1 MDERRSA
8 GHSKTR
14 RAARAP
20 WDARRASMIVFRMAM
35 RELWRVRA
43 RLGLLAVVLALQIMT
58 IGGAYVMTHSFTTS
72 RDDYYRTLH
81 FADLTIGFVPAAD
94 TEMPTLAAL
103 RKVPGVQAVSRRYV
117 TRGTIEDADA
127 TTPPWPVVVVYLDPG
142 RQDVNDIAVLEG
154 KALDPASPSGAIIDG
169 SFAELRHMKL
179 GDPIVVNPHRFA
191 TRFTVAG
198 VGMSPEYLTPA
209 VDPRFLLP
217 AKGSMGIL
225 YAPRTKLDELF
236 LERLYNELLLT
247 YEPGADEV
255 AVRRA
260 VTAALSGLQIEEIVP
275 RRSNLGYRLHE
286 ELLRSPRVLTPILAL
301 VVGLLGAIVAYVLM
315 MRIVES
321 QRREIGALLAVGFP
335 SWHFIV
341 AYLLVGLAPA
351 IVGAAAGM
359 RLAPIFGRIN
369 ATDQARS
376 IGIAVPA
383 IVVPYP
389 TLFAVAAFAV
399 AVTLVGVVVPLASIL
414 RMSPALAM
422 RGGNEVT
429 FRGTPRVI
437 ELVLAGARSST
448 RYAIRNVMR
457 RLRLSAAVV
466 ILLGAGVA
474 APAALL
480 TLNSSW
486 QLWSTQSSAKIRWDA
501 TVNFRVPLEPKS
513 LASLV
518 ATPGLAQTE
527 TFVQGR
533 ATLAREGVETQE
545 MRVRGLPASSKL
557 DARELTA
564 GRDLSSDDA
573 LEVILNESLA
583 RDERPIRLGEKVRL
597 TSPKGTQIDVEV
609 VGLVHDASAS
619 TLHVPQRTA
628 QRLLDLGERVSGMF
642 VVYGPMTAGAAPPPL
657 LPEAGARPEG
667 AEVIDFG
674 SDPAATPPPP
684 ATMPDSPGLTPEAS
698 LLREEM
704 VVGLQSKA
712 GAMDTMQRLVREQRS
727 AIVPFLVVGM
737 VFALAAVLSVLAVL
751 LLERESEY
759 ATLRSMGYGRA
770 SIMRVVF
777 TEIGALALLG
787 LTAALLGWIA
797 LDAYILHALSHQLFP
812 LPLSIRGGDLLSV
825 ALPTLA
831 CLAVASALAVRS
843 IQRID
848 LRTALCSRSIG

>member
-1 MDERRSA
+1 
-8 GHSKTR
+8 
-14 RAARAP
+14 
-20 WDARRASMIVFRMAM
+20 MIVFRMAL
-35 RELWRVRA
+35 RELWRVRV

-58 IGGAYVMTHSFTTS
+58 IGGAYVMTHSFTVS
-72 RDDYYRTLH
+72 RDEYYRTLN
-81 FADLTIGFVPAAD
+81 FADLTVGFVPAAD

-103 RKVPGVQAVSRRYV
+103 RKIPGVRAVSRRYV
-117 TRGTIEDADA
+117 TRGTIEDAEG
-127 TTPPWPVVVVYLDPG
+127 TSPPWPVVVVYLDPG
-142 RQDVNDIAVLEG
+142 RQDVNDIAILQG
-154 KALDPASPSGAIIDG
+154 RALDPANPSGAIIDG
-169 SFAELRHMKL
+169 SFAELRRMKL

-236 LERLYNELLLT
+236 LERLYNELLFT
-247 YEPGADEV
+247 YEPGKDEN
-255 AVRRA
+255 AVRGA
-260 VTAALSGLQIEEIVP
+260 ITAALAGLQIQEVVP

-286 ELLRSPRVLTPILAL
+286 ELLRLPRVLTPILAL

-335 SWHFIV
+335 SWHFIA

-351 IVGAAAGM
+351 LVGALVGM
-359 RLAPIFGRIN
+359 RLAPVFGRIN
-369 ATDQARS
+369 AIDQARS
-376 IGIAVPA
+376 IGIADPE

-389 TLFAVAAFAV
+389 TLVAVAAFAV
-399 AVTLVGVVVPLASIL
+399 LVTLVGVVVPLIGIL

-429 FRGTPRVI
+429 FRGLPGPI
-437 ELVLAGARSST
+437 EILVARCRAST
-448 RYAIRNVMR
+448 RYAIRNVVR
-457 RLRLSAAVV
+457 RLRLSTAVV
-466 ILLGAGVA
+466 LLLGAGVA

-486 QLWSTQSSAKIRWDA
+486 ELWSAQMSAKIRWDA
-501 TVNFRVPLEPKS
+501 TVNFRVPLEPAA

-518 ATPGLAQTE
+518 ATPGLSATE

-545 MRVRGLPASSKL
+545 VRVLGLPSPSLL
-557 DARELTA
+557 DVRQLTA
-564 GRDLSSDDA
+564 GRDLASDDA

-597 TSPKGTQIDVEV
+597 TSPKGKSVEVVV

-619 TLHVPQRTA
+619 TLHVPIQTA
-628 QRLLDLGERVSGMF
+628 QRLLDLDHRVSGMF
-642 VVYGPMTAGAAPPPL
+642 VTYGPMSERAAPPPM

-667 AEVIDFG
+667 AEVIDFESDAAG
-674 SDPAATPPPP
+674 SASPSSPSLPSVAPPP
-684 ATMPDSPGLTPEAS
+684 STPEAA

-704 VVGLQSKA
+704 VVGLQSKG
-712 GAMDTMQRLVREQRS
+712 GAVATMQRLVHEQRA
-727 AIVPFLVVGM
+727 AIVPFLIVGL

-759 ATLRSMGYGRA
+759 ATLRSMGYGRS
-770 SIMRVVF
+770 SIVRIVF
-777 TEIGALALLG
+777 TEIGALSLLG
-787 LTAALLGWIA
+787 LGAALLGWLA
-797 LDAYILHALSHQLFP
+797 LDAYIVHALSKALFP
-812 LPLSIRGGDLLSV
+812 LPVDFRVGDLLTV
-825 ALPTLA
+825 AIPTLA
-831 CLAVASALAVRS
+831 SLSVASALAIRA

-848 LRTALCSRSIG
+848 LRAALCSRSIG

>member
-1 MDERRSA
+1 MEPRVGYA
-8 GHSKTR
+8 H
-14 RAARAP
+14 AR
-20 WDARRASMIVFRMAM
+20 MIVFRMAL

-58 IGGAYVMTHSFTTS
+58 IGGAYVMTYSFTAS
-72 RDDYYRTLH
+72 RDEYYRTLH
-81 FADLTIGFVPAAD
+81 FADLTVGFVPAAD
-94 TEMPTLAAL
+94 TEMPSLDAL
-103 RKVPGVQAVSRRYV
+103 RKIPGVRAVSRRYV
-117 TRGTIEDADA
+117 TRGTIEDADGA
-127 TTPPWPVVVVYLDPG
+127 SPPWPVVVVYLDPG
-142 RQDVNDIAVLEG
+142 KQDVNDIAVLDG
-154 KALDPASPSGAIIDG
+154 HPLDPANPSGAIIDG

-236 LERLYNELLLT
+236 LEKLYNELLFT
-247 YEPGADEV
+247 YEPGVDEDT
-255 AVRRA
+255 VRRA
-260 VTAALSGLQIEEIVP
+260 VTAALAKLEVEEIVP

-321 QRREIGALLAVGFP
+321 QRREIGALLAMGFP
-335 SWHFIV
+335 TRHFIA

-351 IVGAAAGM
+351 LVGAAVGM
-359 RLAPIFGRIN
+359 RLAPAFGRIN
-369 ATDQARS
+369 ALDQARS
-376 IGIAVPA
+376 IGIAEPA

-389 TLFAVAAFAV
+389 TLVAVAAFAV
-399 AVTLVGVVVPLASIL
+399 MVTLVGVIIPLIGIL

-429 FRGTPRVI
+429 FRGMPRVV
-437 ELVLAGARSST
+437 EMVLARGRSST
-448 RYAIRNVMR
+448 RYAIRNVVR

-466 ILLGAGVA
+466 VLLGAGVA

-486 QLWSTQSSAKIRWDA
+486 QLWSAEMSAKIRWDA

-518 ATPGLAQTE
+518 ATPGLAATE

-533 ATLAREGVETQE
+533 ATLAREGVDTQE
-545 MRVRGLPASSKL
+545 MRVRGLPAPSKL
-557 DARELTA
+557 DVRELTS
-564 GRDLSSDDA
+564 GRNLSSDDA

-597 TSPKGTQIDVEV
+597 TSPKGKQLELEV

-619 TLHVPQRTA
+619 TLHVPLRTA

-667 AEVIDFG
+667 AEVIDFDG
-674 SDPAATPPPP
+674 DPAATPVRAPIPV
-684 ATMPDSPGLTPEAS
+684 ALTPEAS

-712 GAMDTMQRLVREQRS
+712 GAMETMQRLVHEQRA
-727 AIVPFLVVGM
+727 AIVPFLIVGM

-751 LLERESEY
+751 LLERENEY
-759 ATLRSMGYGRA
+759 ATLRSMGYGRS
-770 SIMRVVF
+770 SIVRIVF
-777 TEIGALALLG
+777 TEIGALSLLG
-787 LTAALLGWIA
+787 LCAALVGWTA
-797 LDAYILHALSHQLFP
+797 LDAYILHAISRALFP
-812 LPLSIRGGDLLSV
+812 LPLDLRIADLLSV
-825 ALPTLA
+825 ALPTL
-831 CLAVASALAVRS
+831 LSLSLASALAVRA

-848 LRTALCSRSIG
+848 LRAALCSRSIG

>member
-1 MDERRSA
+1 
-8 GHSKTR
+8 
-14 RAARAP
+14 
-20 WDARRASMIVFRMAM
+20 MIVLRMAL

-58 IGGAYVMTHSFTTS
+58 IGGAYVMTHSFTAS

-81 FADLTIGFVPAAD
+81 FADLTVGFVPAAD
-94 TEMPTLAAL
+94 TEMPALDAL
-103 RKVPGVQAVSRRYV
+103 RKVPGVSAVSRRYV
-117 TRGTIEDADA
+117 TRGTIEDADGA
-127 TTPPWPVVVVYLDPG
+127 SPPWPVVVVYLDPG
-142 RQDVNDIAVLEG
+142 RQDVNDIAVLRG
-154 KALDPASPSGAIIDG
+154 RALDPANPSGAIIDG
-169 SFAELRHMKL
+169 SFAELRRMKL

-236 LERLYNELLLT
+236 LERLYNELLFT
-247 YEPGADEV
+247 YEPSADENV
-255 AVRRA
+255 VRGA
-260 VTAALSGLQIEEIVP
+260 ITAALASLQIEEVVP

-335 SWHFIV
+335 SWHFV
-341 AYLLVGLAPA
+341 AAYLLVGLAPA
-351 IVGAAAGM
+351 LVGAAVGM
-359 RLAPIFGRIN
+359 RLAPVFGRIN
-369 ATDQARS
+369 AVDQARS
-376 IGIAVPA
+376 LGIADPE
-383 IVVPYP
+383 IVIPYP
-389 TLFAVAAFAV
+389 TLVSVAAFAV
-399 AVTLVGVVVPLASIL
+399 LVTLVGVVVPLVGIL

-429 FRGTPRVI
+429 FRGLPRPI
-437 ELVLAGARSST
+437 EIVLARGRAST
-448 RYAIRNVMR
+448 RYAIRNVVR
-457 RLRLSAAVV
+457 RMRLSSAVV
-466 ILLGAGVA
+466 VLLGAGVA

-486 QLWSTQSSAKIRWDA
+486 ELWAAQMSAKIRWDA
-501 TVNFRVPLEPKS
+501 TVNFRVPLEPKA
-513 LASLV
+513 LGSLV
-518 ATPGLAQTE
+518 ATPGLSATE

-533 ATLAREGVETQE
+533 ATLAREGTGTEEV
-545 MRVRGLPASSKL
+545 RVRGLPAPSKL
-557 DARELTA
+557 DPRELTS

-583 RDERPIRLGEKVRL
+583 RDERPIRIGEKVRL
-597 TSPKGTQIDVEV
+597 TSPKGKLLELVV

-619 TLHVPQRTA
+619 TIHVPQRTA
-628 QRLLDLGERVSGMF
+628 QRLLELGDRVSGMF
-642 VVYGPMTAGAAPPPL
+642 VVYGPMSERAAPPPL

-667 AEVIDFG
+667 AEVIDFEG
-674 SDPAATPPPP
+674 DPSAPAPSVTTPVAT
-684 ATMPDSPGLTPEAS
+684 TPEAA

-712 GAMDTMQRLVREQRS
+712 GAMATMQRLVREQRA
-727 AIVPFLVVGM
+727 AIVPFLIVGM
-737 VFALAAVLSVLAVL
+737 CFALAAVLSVLAVL

-759 ATLRSMGYGRA
+759 ATLRSMGYGRT
-770 SIMRVVF
+770 SIVRIVF
-777 TEIGALALLG
+777 TEIGALSFLG
-787 LTAALLGWIA
+787 LAAALLGWVA
-797 LDAYILHALSHQLFP
+797 LDAYIVHALSKALFP
-812 LPLSIRGGDLLSV
+812 LPIDFRIGDLLSV
-825 ALPTLA
+825 AIPTLA
-831 CLAVASALAVRS
+831 CLSAASALAVRA

-848 LRTALCSRSIG
+848 LRAALCSRGIG

>member
-1 MDERRSA
+1 
-8 GHSKTR
+8 
-14 RAARAP
+14 
-20 WDARRASMIVFRMAM
+20 MIVFRMAL

-58 IGGAYVMTHSFTTS
+58 IGGAYVMTHSFTAS
-72 RDDYYRTLH
+72 RDEYYRTLH
-81 FADLTIGFVPAAD
+81 FADLTVGFVPAAD
-94 TEMPTLAAL
+94 TEMPSLDAL
-103 RKVPGVQAVSRRYV
+103 RKVPGVHAVSRRYV
-117 TRGTIEDADA
+117 TRGTIEDAEGA
-127 TTPPWPVVVVYLDPG
+127 SPPWPVVVVYLDPG
-142 RQDVNDIAVLEG
+142 HQDVNDIAVLQG
-154 KALDPASPSGAIIDG
+154 RALDPGNPSGAIIDG
-169 SFAELRHMKL
+169 SFAELRRMKL

-236 LERLYNELLLT
+236 LERLYNELLFT
-247 YEPGADEV
+247 YEPGADES
-255 AVRRA
+255 AVRTAISRA
-260 VTAALSGLQIEEIVP
+260 LAGLEIEEIVP

-286 ELLRSPRVLTPILAL
+286 ELLRNPRVLTPILAL

-335 SWHFIV
+335 SWHFIA

-351 IVGAAAGM
+351 LVGAVVGM
-359 RLAPIFGRIN
+359 RLAPVFGRIN
-369 ATDQARS
+369 AVDQARS
-376 IGIAVPA
+376 IGIVDPE

-389 TLFAVAAFAV
+389 TLALVAAFAV
-399 AVTLVGVVVPLASIL
+399 LVTLVGVVVPLIGIL

-429 FRGTPRVI
+429 FRGLPRPI
-437 ELVLAGARSST
+437 EILLARGRSTT
-448 RYAIRNVMR
+448 RYAIRNVVR
-457 RLRLSAAVV
+457 RMRLSTAVV
-466 ILLGAGVA
+466 VLLGAGVA

-486 QLWSTQSSAKIRWDA
+486 ELWATQMSAKIRWDA
-501 TVNFRVPLEPKS
+501 TVNFRVPLEPKA

-518 ATPGLAQTE
+518 ATPGLSATE

-533 ATLAREGVETQE
+533 ATLAREGVDTQE
-545 MRVRGLPASSKL
+545 VRVRGLPAPSKL
-557 DARELTA
+557 DPRELTG
-564 GRDLSSDDA
+564 GRDLSSADA

-597 TSPKGTQIDVEV
+597 TSPKGKVLELVV

-619 TLHVPQRTA
+619 TIHVPQRTA

-642 VVYGPMTAGAAPPPL
+642 VVYGSMSEGAAPPPL

-667 AEVIDFG
+667 AEVIDFEN
-674 SDPAATPPPP
+674 DPAASAP
-684 ATMPDSPGLTPEAS
+684 APAVTMPAAKTPEAA

-704 VVGLQSKA
+704 VLGLQSKA
-712 GAMDTMQRLVREQRS
+712 GAMATMQRLVREQRA
-727 AIVPFLVVGM
+727 AIVPFLIVGM
-737 VFALAAVLSVLAVL
+737 CFALAAVLSVLAVL

-759 ATLRSMGYGRA
+759 ATLRSMGYGRW
-770 SIMRVVF
+770 SIVRIVF
-777 TEIGALALLG
+777 TEIGALSFLG
-787 LTAALLGWIA
+787 LA
-797 LDAYILHALSHQLFP
+797 
-812 LPLSIRGGDLLSV
+812 
-825 ALPTLA
+825 
-831 CLAVASALAVRS
+831 
-843 IQRID
+843 
-848 LRTALCSRSIG
+848 

>member
-8 GHSKTR
+8 GPSKTLR
-14 RAARAP
+14 PARAP
-20 WDARRASMIVFRMAM
+20 WDARRAFMIVFRMAM

-58 IGGAYVMTHSFTTS
+58 IGGAYVMTHSFTAS

-94 TEMPTLAAL
+94 TELPTLAAL

-142 RQDVNDIAVLEG
+142 QQAVNDIAVLEG
-154 KALDPASPSGAIIDG
+154 QALDPANPSGAIIDG

-236 LERLYNELLLT
+236 LERLYNELLFT
-247 YEPGADEV
+247 YEPGADEAV
-255 AVRRA
+255 VRRA
-260 VTAALSGLQIEEIVP
+260 VTAALAGLQIEEIVP

-351 IVGAAAGM
+351 LVGAAVGM

-429 FRGTPRVI
+429 FRGTPRII
-437 ELVLAGARSST
+437 ELVLAGARAST

-466 ILLGAGVA
+466 VLLGAGVA

-533 ATLAREGVETQE
+533 ATLARDGVETQE

-597 TSPKGTQIDVEV
+597 TSPKGKQIEVEV

-674 SDPAATPPPP
+674 NDTAPPPP
-684 ATMPDSPGLTPEAS
+684 VAMPVALTPEAS

-704 VVGLQSKA
+704 VVGMQSKA

-759 ATLRSMGYGRA
+759 ATLRSMGYGRS
-770 SIMRVVF
+770 SIVRIVF

-787 LTAALLGWIA
+787 LTAAFVGWVA
-797 LDAYILHALSHQLFP
+797 LDAYILHALSEQLFP